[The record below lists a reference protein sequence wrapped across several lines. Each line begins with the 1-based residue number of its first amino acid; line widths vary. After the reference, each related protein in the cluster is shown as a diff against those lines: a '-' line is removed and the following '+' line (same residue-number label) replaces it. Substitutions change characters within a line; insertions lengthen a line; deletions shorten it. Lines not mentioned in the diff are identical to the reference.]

1 MKQIEDV
8 MILRF
13 ISLVKPLLPNNKTRT
28 ISFSLIFK
36 ISRLIALR
44 SSRSIF
50 RQLEKFLA
58 AHKKVI
64 GLLYFKGTMAQWV
77 HCILKIMFKF
87 MSSEMGETNRKT
99 RQ

>member
-1 MKQIEDV
+1 MKIGQKGFSQEESDSSNILLYLMKQIEDV

-44 SSRSIF
+44 SSRSIIS
-50 RQLEKFLA
+50 LIGKILA

-64 GLLYFKGTMAQWV
+64 GLFCFKGTTAQ
-77 HCILKIMFKF
+77 
-87 MSSEMGETNRKT
+87 
-99 RQ
+99 